1 MAVGE
6 LTGILIQTLIAEKF
20 GFFSLHDYLEKL
32 VAGDDRIGYK
42 INSSPQK

>member
-20 GFFSLHDYLEKL
+20 GFFSLRDYLEKL
-32 VAGDDRIGYK
+32 VAEDDRIVHK
-42 INSSPQK
+42 MNSWP